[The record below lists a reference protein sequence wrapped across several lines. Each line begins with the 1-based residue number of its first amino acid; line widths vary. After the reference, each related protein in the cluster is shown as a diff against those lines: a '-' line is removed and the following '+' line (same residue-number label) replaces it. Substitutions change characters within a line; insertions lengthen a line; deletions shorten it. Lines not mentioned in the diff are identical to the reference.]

1 MERPMNIDV
10 KQKACV
16 KWKVEGDENS
26 KFFHGFINNK
36 NRRIGLTDFSLMEKI
51 KESWPSGP
59 KLMNLYFRSIMNS
72 IKAPFSLEEIKEAIW
87 ACGRERAPKPDSDV
101 ISCVKHF
108 EVYGNLAAGCNSLL
122 ICHVLKIKD
131 PSVLSEYKLISL
143 IGCVYKIIA
152 KALASRLKSIIG
164 FVIDD
169 VQYAYIK
176 ALKAETSLMDFSVG
190 FLFKN

>member
-1 MERPMNIDV
+1 M
-10 KQKACV
+10 
-16 KWKVEGDENS
+16 
-26 KFFHGFINNK
+26 
-36 NRRIGLTDFSLMEKI
+36 
-51 KESWPSGP
+51 
-59 KLMNLYFRSIMNS
+59 
-72 IKAPFSLEEIKEAIW
+72 
-87 ACGRERAPKPDSDV
+87 
-101 ISCVKHF
+101 
-108 EVYGNLAAGCNSLL
+108 
-122 ICHVLKIKD
+122 LKIKD